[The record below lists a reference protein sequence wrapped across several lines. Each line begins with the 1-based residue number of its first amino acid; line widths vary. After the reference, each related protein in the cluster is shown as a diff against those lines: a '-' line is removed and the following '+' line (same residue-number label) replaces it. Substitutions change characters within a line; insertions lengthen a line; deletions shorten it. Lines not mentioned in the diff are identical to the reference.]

1 MGVVLK
7 QSRYKTTRWTPQ
19 AIHCYFRGGVCRGCP
34 YKVELE
40 SIDRCYTKQAVIQLV
55 RLYGRPSE
63 NQLLEQ
69 RGLKRCS
76 KCGKIKRLDT
86 DYYINEATY
95 CIECTKTRDAEYRKK
110 MKLLKGA

>member
-1 MGVVLK
+1 MGK
-7 QSRYKTTRWTPQ
+7 QTSYKPTRWTPQ
-19 AIHCYFRGGVCRGCP
+19 AIHCYSRGGVCRGCP

-40 SIDRCYTKQAVIQLV
+40 SIDRCFTKQAVIELV
-55 RLYGRPSE
+55 RLYGRPTE

-69 RGLKRCS
+69 IGLKRCS
-76 KCGKIKRLDT
+76 KCGTVKRLDT
-86 DYYINEATY
+86 DYYINETTY